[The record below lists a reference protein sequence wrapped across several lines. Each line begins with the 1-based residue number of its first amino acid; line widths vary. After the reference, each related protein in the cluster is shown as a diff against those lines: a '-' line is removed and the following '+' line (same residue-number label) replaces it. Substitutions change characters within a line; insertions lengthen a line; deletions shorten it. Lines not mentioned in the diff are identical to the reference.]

1 METVDWLRA
10 GNPSRGLPVLPA
22 GIGCVS
28 GRSCPRDGTGPELG
42 VLIPFLF
49 LFLMPQAP
57 AAGDPAAKPWQ
68 YSFEDPAELSAWE
81 CQPGITTERSD
92 RWASEGKSSLQI
104 NVPPG
109 TPWFGVQREVKLD
122 EFRRHE
128 FLEFDLHA
136 VTPVDYAGFK
146 LHAEKFQ
153 ELLANHDR
161 LQPGET
167 IHVRLRLA
175 DNDIVRF
182 GETATLSLW
191 MANKTAT
198 PQAILVD
205 NIRLTGFGGPAAELD
220 RLRARIQGSNLSD
233 PATAALLADC
243 RAKLAGE
250 VTADEV
256 AGLKE
261 RWRTILAGSLDK
273 HAEGNFHVVGVS
285 PLDKIRRT
293 DSLADLPVDP
303 AERGVRLEMARNEYE
318 TRQLVF
324 LPKTREGEVPLE
336 ISVGDLQGAEQALIP
351 AADIELRLV
360 DEIDIA
366 GTTQFPGDKLTG
378 AWPDPLLP
386 NTPFTLKE
394 GRLQSVWLTVKTGAA
409 TPPGEYQGRLAVK
422 ESGGKEIS
430 LPVTVKV
437 WNFVLP
443 EKSSLKSLFGAWSH
457 NWAAF
462 YRYARLEFGAWLT
475 PPNFNSIPKERQLD
489 AIRFFARY
497 RATLQGMNTWGLMFG
512 QVVPPVLQ
520 PDGSMS
526 LTRAPRPDLPAYDEV
541 AVAAMQNDGT
551 LSIAEIGG
559 HTKLQDGEDAKDAAF
574 IARATAYLQMVERH
588 AKEKGWPDPYCYMW
602 DEPHLKP
609 KGWSAVRKEARL
621 VKTVAPGIK
630 TVVASGV
637 FSPTPKEAPFYK
649 DIDAFVLLWDR
660 TPQRDVQFLRK
671 IGKEM
676 WWYAANVTDAPYPNW
691 AVNHHNFAVRII
703 PLMSY
708 KFQMDGM
715 LQWAATLFADANAF
729 PPDAPRWPKRPW
741 SMKEWC
747 YRPGEGHVVY
757 PAPDESFW
765 PSIRLSNWR
774 DGMEDYEYL
783 KLLEKALPGLPSE
796 KQKHARAVLSL
807 TQLVTAPYDY
817 SRQPADFATLRRE
830 TAALL
835 ERN

>member
-1 METVDWLRA
+1 MRTEHLA
-10 GNPSRGLPVLPA
+10 P
-22 GIGCVS
+22 
-28 GRSCPRDGTGPELG
+28 G
-42 VLIPFLF
+42 VLVL
-49 LFLMPQAP
+49 LLLAAP
-57 AAGDPAAKPWQ
+57 AAGAAAEDAASKPFR
-68 YSFEDPAELSAWE
+68 YSFEDAAELSDWQ
-81 CQPGITTERSD
+81 CQSGITTEQSD
-92 RWASEGKSSLQI
+92 RWASDGKSALQI

-167 IHVRLRLA
+167 VRVRLRLA

-182 GETATLSLW
+182 GDTATLSIW
-191 MANKTAT
+191 MANNTGEN
-198 PQAILVD
+198 QAVLVD
-205 NIRLTGFGGPAAELD
+205 NIRLTGSGGPAAELD
-220 RLRARIQGSNLSD
+220 RLRARIGESKLSD
-233 PATAALLADC
+233 PATTALLADG
-243 RAKLAGE
+243 RAKPAGE
-250 VTADEV
+250 VTADDV
-256 AGLKE
+256 AALKE
-261 RWRTILAGSLDK
+261 RWSAILAGALDDGTGFLTVM
-273 HAEGNFHVVGVS
+273 AS
-285 PLDKIRRT
+285 PLDKIKRT

-303 AERGVRLEMARNEYE
+303 AERGVHLDMARNEYE

-324 LPKTREGEVPLE
+324 LPKNRDGGVTLEV
-336 ISVGDLQGAEQALIP
+336 SAGDLAGPRGAVIP

-360 DEIDIA
+360 GEIDIA

-378 AWPDPLLP
+378 LWPDPLVP
-386 NTPFTLKE
+386 NAPFTLE
-394 GRLQSVWLTVKTGAA
+394 DGRLQCVWLTVKTAA
-409 TPPGEYQGRLAVK
+409 TTAPGEYQGRLAIK
-422 ESGGKEIS
+422 QSGGGEVS
-430 LPVTVKV
+430 LPVTVTV
-437 WNFVLP
+437 RDFVLP

-462 YRYARLEFGAWLT
+462 YRYAKLEFGAWLT
-475 PPNFNSIPKERQLD
+475 PPDFDSIPKERQLD

-512 QVVPPVLQ
+512 KVVPPVLQ

-526 LTRAPRPDLPAYDEV
+526 LTEAPRPDLPSYDEV
-541 AVAAMQNDGT
+541 AVAAMQNDGA

-559 HTKLQDGEDAKDAAF
+559 HTKLHEGADAKDTAF
-574 IARATAYLQMVERH
+574 IARATGYLQMVERH
-588 AKEKGWPDPYCYMW
+588 AEEKGWEGPLYCYLW

-609 KGWSAVRKEARL
+609 NGWSAVLKEARL
-621 VKTVAPGIK
+621 VKSVAPGIK
-630 TVVASGV
+630 TLVASGV
-637 FSPTPKEAPFYK
+637 FTPTPKQAPFYR

-660 TPQRDVQFLRK
+660 TPRRDVQHLRK
-671 IGKEM
+671 IGKEV

-691 AVNHHNFAVRII
+691 AVNNNNFAARII

-715 LQWAATLFADANAF
+715 LQWAATLFADANSF
-729 PPDAPRWPKRPW
+729 PPDAPRWPARPW
-741 SMKEWC
+741 SMKDWC

-757 PAPDESFW
+757 PAPDGSFW

-783 KLLEKALPGLPSE
+783 ELLEKALPALPPE
-796 KQKHARAVLSL
+796 KQARARELLSL
-807 TQLVTAPYDY
+807 DALVTAPYDY
-817 SRQPADFATLRRE
+817 SHRPADFAALRRE
-830 TAALL
+830 VAALL
-835 ERN
+835 GRN